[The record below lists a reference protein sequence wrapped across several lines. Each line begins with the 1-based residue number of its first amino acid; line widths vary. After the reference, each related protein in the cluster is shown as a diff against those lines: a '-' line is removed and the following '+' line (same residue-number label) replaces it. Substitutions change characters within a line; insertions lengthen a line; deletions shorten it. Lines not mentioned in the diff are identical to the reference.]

1 MVSCHP
7 VPRPVI
13 HRDLQPESV
22 SSSDCA
28 KVMHCP
34 FLKEF
39 LRWKAVEPCKTRTGI
54 VDLLD
59 TWIFIFWCCFLNY
72 GTVSKFLYQTGR
84 FSFKSFGIFSFFPG
98 LGGRHFQ
105 RRGQLHS
112 HRHSDIQRF
121 PCDFS
126 ATSETIPGLKA
137 WVTCFGLQE
146 GMWGLVKGSEFV
158 LWCFFCNNSLQSWR
172 SFCASTFPWNMN

>member
-59 TWIFIFWCCFLNY
+59 RYMDLYFLMLLLNY
-72 GTVSKFLYQTGR
+72 GTVSKFLCQTGR
-84 FSFKSFGIFSFFPG
+84 FSFKSFEIFSFFPG

-105 RRGQLHS
+105 RRGQLHN
-112 HRHSDIQRF
+112 HRHPTFRYI
-121 PCDFS
+121 PCDS
-126 ATSETIPGLKA
+126 ATPETIPGLKA

-146 GMWGLVKGSEFV
+146 GMWGWGLVKGSEFV
-158 LWCFFCNNSLQSWR
+158 L
-172 SFCASTFPWNMN
+172 